1 MGFKGRKQNSV
12 KQIVEFL
19 DLTVIATEGQIQRE
33 VFGYYRKSKGGEPNK
48 KYADMLRRGLAK
60 GLYNSFE
67 MKIPGMKSRV
77 FYFKGSESE
86 MLKLCFTRL
95 DELKQFA
102 LKQEELLQ

>member
-1 MGFKGRKQNSV
+1 MKKRNSV

-60 GLYNSFE
+60 ELYNSFE
-67 MKIPGMKSRV
+67 MKVPGMKSRV
-77 FYFKGSESE
+77 FYFSGCEIE
-86 MLKLCFTRL
+86 MSKLYLNRL

-102 LKQEELLQ
+102 LKQEELI

>member
-33 VFGYYRKSKGGEPNK
+33 VFGYYRKSKGGESNK

-67 MKIPGMKSRV
+67 MKVPGMKSRV

-102 LKQEELLQ
+102 LKQEELL